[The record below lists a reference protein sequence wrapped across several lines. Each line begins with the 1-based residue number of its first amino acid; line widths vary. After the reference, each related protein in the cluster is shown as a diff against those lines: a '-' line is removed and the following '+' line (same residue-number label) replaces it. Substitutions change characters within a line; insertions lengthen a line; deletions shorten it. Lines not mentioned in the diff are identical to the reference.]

1 MKIRKVF
8 MIYNS
13 GAGKNRSQVRA
24 KEIEALL
31 SARGVDCVL
40 FESNNKA
47 ADAQFALMVKD
58 AQELGEDGL
67 CVVVLGGDGTLG
79 AIVRSMVNSGVDV
92 PVAVFPCGTANDFAT
107 ANKIPKKA
115 NKFVDFLF
123 SAAPQCT
130 DIAVVSGVDNVQK
143 QATSTIAINAV
154 GAGNFSNGVT
164 VYNTK
169 AKKAFGILGYY
180 FGCVREFF
188 HMKSC
193 ELTFNC
199 DGEKIKADTLMFY
212 LVNSPRAGGFA
223 HFAPDAKIN
232 DGKFEL
238 VIVKKTGFW
247 GCLSVFNA
255 IRHGKVDKNKHIITR
270 SVKNVTVSGGEHHP
284 KFFRCDI
291 DGNAGPEGTLKVS
304 IKKNKIRIFNNLK
317 DESNKK

>member
-1 MKIRKVF
+1 

-58 AQELGEDGL
+58 VQELGDDGL

-79 AIVRSMVNSGVDV
+79 AIVRAMVNSGVDV

-123 SAAPQCT
+123 KTAPQCT
-130 DIAVVSGVDNVQK
+130 DIAVVSGVDSVQK

-154 GAGNFSNGVT
+154 GAGNFSNGAPAVPVPLST
-164 VYNTK
+164 RWQV
-169 AKKAFGILGYY
+169 
-180 FGCVREFF
+180 CSRR
-188 HMKSC
+188 
-193 ELTFNC
+193 
-199 DGEKIKADTLMFY
+199 TL
-212 LVNSPRAGGFA
+212 RA
-223 HFAPDAKIN
+223 
-232 DGKFEL
+232 
-238 VIVKKTGFW
+238 
-247 GCLSVFNA
+247 
-255 IRHGKVDKNKHIITR
+255 
-270 SVKNVTVSGGEHHP
+270 
-284 KFFRCDI
+284 
-291 DGNAGPEGTLKVS
+291 
-304 IKKNKIRIFNNLK
+304 
-317 DESNKK
+317 